1 MEIQAAQRVP
11 FPIST
16 AYRRAG
22 AERHSSGALRDDP
35 FATDQQLGGS
45 PVMAHKWTPQI
56 LSMLKVGAIGF
67 GGGSALIPVM
77 EKELVEDKKFLDERT
92 FTGHTIIANITP
104 GALPVKL
111 GALAGYHQGGPW
123 WSLSSALAVAFPG
136 TALTLGLLAA
146 FSAMGVS
153 AIQYIEHASVG
164 ISAFIIVLLL
174 GYITK
179 VIRAGGQRRRS
190 YVIIMVLAYL
200 ATGANQTVTLVGHL
214 VGTAASVSLP
224 TLNAVGLVSVSLV
237 IIGLYSL
244 VRPNRSV
251 WTARAHDSAS
261 DGGTMRAVVL
271 FAVVGLLA
279 FAVGAIIVGG
289 PAIQLLNLVALSTIT
304 SFGGGEA
311 YVGVAAG
318 FFVTG
323 GFIAAQTFY
332 GQLVPL
338 TNALPGPILI
348 KLATAVG
355 YAYGLAESGAIM
367 GWVMAITTFIIS
379 TCTCCAVAT
388 AVLGGYDRVRRS
400 TIIQNLSNYIL
411 PVICGLLITTSISMV
426 LASVSIGGNS
436 GIPAAFMA
444 WVSLIATALTW
455 WVHRH
460 VGLPDLLVLVAG
472 GAASLLL
479 MSL

>member
-1 MEIQAAQRVP
+1 
-11 FPIST
+11 
-16 AYRRAG
+16 
-22 AERHSSGALRDDP
+22 
-35 FATDQQLGGS
+35 
-45 PVMAHKWTPQI
+45 
-56 LSMLKVGAIGF
+56 MLKVGAIGF

-77 EKELVEDKKFLDERT
+77 EKELVEDKQVLDERT

-123 WSLSSALAVAFPG
+123 WSLSSALAVALPG
-136 TALTLGLLAA
+136 TVLTLGLLAA

-164 ISAFIIVLLL
+164 ISAFIIVLLI

-179 VIRAGGQRRRS
+179 VMRAGGQRRRS
-190 YVIIMVLAYL
+190 YVIIVLLAYL

-214 VGTAASVSLP
+214 VGGAASVNLP
-224 TLNAVGLVSVSLV
+224 ALNAVGLVSVSLV

-244 VRPNRSV
+244 VRPNRRV
-251 WTARAHDSAS
+251 RTVPAHDSAS
-261 DGGTMRAVVL
+261 DGGAMRAVVL
-271 FAVVGLLA
+271 FAVVGILT
-279 FAVGAIIVGG
+279 FAVAAIIAGR
-289 PAIQLLNLVALSTIT
+289 PAMQLLDLIALSTIT

-323 GFIAAQTFY
+323 GFLTAQTFY

-348 KLATAVG
+348 KLATGVG
-355 YAYGLAESGAIM
+355 YAYGLAESGPMM
-367 GWVMAITTFIIS
+367 GWVMAIAAFIIS
-379 TCTCCAVAT
+379 TCTCCAVAA
-388 AVLGGYDRVRRS
+388 AVLGGYDRARRS
-400 TIIQNLSNYIL
+400 AIIQNLSNYIL

-426 LASVSIGGNS
+426 LASVSIGGSS
-436 GIPAAFMA
+436 GIPAAPMA
-444 WVSLIATALTW
+444 WALVTATALMW
-455 WVHRH
+455 WVHRR
-460 VGLPDLLVLVAG
+460 VGLPDLPVLVAG